1 VRIRQELLR
10 LGGSFLIKTKSRGVS
25 SVRKSLKAL
34 LRKSSRVLSD
44 LSANKVKA
52 IQCYIVM

>member
-1 VRIRQELLR
+1 MRIRQELLR
-10 LGGSFLIKTKSRGVS
+10 LAGSFLIKTKSRGVS
-25 SVRKSLKAL
+25 SVRKCLKAL

-44 LSANKVKA
+44 LSVNKVKA